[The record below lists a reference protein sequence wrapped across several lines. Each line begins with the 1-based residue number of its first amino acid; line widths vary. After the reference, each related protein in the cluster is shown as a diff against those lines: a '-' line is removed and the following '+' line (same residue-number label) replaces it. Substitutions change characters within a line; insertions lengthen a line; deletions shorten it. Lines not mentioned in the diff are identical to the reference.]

1 MVALTKQKFLPL
13 VIKAIAPLRPT
24 NKQLYVIAEIKKIL
38 HEKQF
43 FPSYN
48 MEIKGKLEDVIDDL
62 REELWWSSV
71 KSGNS
76 RYIRLESIS
85 SSYSYMYGI
94 STHLCDELF
103 DILLNLFSLACFKCK
118 Q

>member
-13 VIKAIAPLRPT
+13 LIKAITPLRPT
-24 NKQLYVIAEIKKIL
+24 SKRLYVIAEIKKIL
-38 HEKQF
+38 PEKQL

-76 RYIRLESIS
+76 RHIQT
-85 SSYSYMYGI
+85 GVN
-94 STHLCDELF
+94 F
-103 DILLNLFSLACFKCK
+103 QFLLLHVQHFHPPVRRTV
-118 Q
+118 

>member
-13 VIKAIAPLRPT
+13 LIKAITPLRLT
-24 NKQLYVIAEIKKIL
+24 SKQLYVIAEIKKIL

-76 RYIRLESIS
+76 RHIIYTIS
-85 SSYSYMYGI
+85 SSYSYMYSI
-94 STHLCDELF
+94 SPHSCDELF
-103 DILLNLFSLACFKCK
+103 DILLNLFWLACFKCK

>member
-13 VIKAIAPLRPT
+13 PIKAITPLRPT
-24 NKQLYVIAEIKKIL
+24 SKRLYVIAEIKNIL
-38 HEKQF
+38 PEKQLF
-43 FPSYN
+43 QSYN
-48 MEIKGKLEDVIDDL
+48 MEIKGRLEYVIDNL

-76 RYIRLESIS
+76 RLIRPESIS
-85 SSYSYMYGI
+85 SSYSYMYSI

-103 DILLNLFSLACFKCK
+103 DILLNLF
-118 Q
+118 

>member
-13 VIKAIAPLRPT
+13 LIKAISPLRLT
-24 NKQLYVIAEIKKIL
+24 SKQLYVIAEIKKIL
-38 HEKQF
+38 PEKQL

-62 REELWWSSV
+62 REKLWWSSV

-76 RYIRLESIS
+76 KHIRLESIS
-85 SSYSYMYGI
+85 SSYSYMYSI
-94 STHLCDELF
+94 STHSCDELF

>member
-13 VIKAIAPLRPT
+13 LIKAITPLRPT
-24 NKQLYVIAEIKKIL
+24 SKRLYIIAKIKKIL
-38 HEKQF
+38 PEKQL

-48 MEIKGKLEDVIDDL
+48 VEIQGKLEDVIDDL
-62 REELWWSSV
+62 REKLWWSSV

-76 RYIRLESIS
+76 RHIRLESIS
-85 SSYSYMYGI
+85 SSYSYMYSI

-103 DILLNLFSLACFKCK
+103 DILLNLF
-118 Q
+118 

>member
-13 VIKAIAPLRPT
+13 LIKAISPLRLT
-24 NKQLYVIAEIKKIL
+24 SKQLYVIAEIKNIL

-48 MEIKGKLEDVIDDL
+48 MEIKGKLEDVINDL
-62 REELWWSSV
+62 REKLWWSSV

-76 RYIRLESIS
+76 RHIQT
-85 SSYSYMYGI
+85 GVN
-94 STHLCDELF
+94 F
-103 DILLNLFSLACFKCK
+103 QFLLLHVQHCHPPVRRTV
-118 Q
+118 